1 MVRIVQP
8 PLLDLER
15 EIEEEFRKLPPHRD
29 SFPNEFA
36 PPSVRA
42 PDLGMPDYV
51 EHNDGVTEIGRLSAE
66 AVVREYEAAAK
77 DIEALGVELV
87 QHVKKCEDMTR
98 DALAVT
104 EELKE
109 TAARYREEA
118 KRVFL
123 QIENGSL
130 VTSEVRKMAE
140 AMKEKIAKPAPIVPT
155 ALPQPEVAPVAESA
169 ADTKTD
175 TDTTPK
181 LL

>member
-1 MVRIVQP
+1 MVRISQP

-15 EIEEEFRKLPPHRD
+15 EIEEEFRKLPRD
-29 SFPNEFA
+29 SHHSEFA
-36 PPSVRA
+36 PLSVRA

-98 DALAVT
+98 EALAVT

-123 QIENGSL
+123 QIENCSL

-140 AMKEKIAKPAPIVPT
+140 AMKEKIQAPVPIVPT
-155 ALPQPEVAPVAESA
+155 ALPPPEVTPVPTSSDAKA
-169 ADTKTD
+169 D
-175 TDTTPK
+175 TDTK
-181 LL
+181 KNS